1 MQFKFPIVDT
11 PYYLSVQPLKISAP
25 KLDAV
30 TAPPDLQQV
39 TTDVVV
45 NFTPDPKQIVE
56 IYRDFRTP
64 EQLAERIIVPA
75 AEEALK
81 AATAKYKA
89 GELIGQ
95 RDNVRSEFIKLL
107 KAKTEKYGGTINDV
121 FMTQFA
127 FSASFTQALE
137 AKNTANEQANKAENE
152 LRTAKAEAEKRIAQA
167 EGEAKAIKAQAE
179 AIEKSGGEAYIK
191 LKWIEKWDGKLP
203 VTQMGGSTP
212 VMVNLGK

>member
-1 MQFKFPIVDT
+1 MAI
-11 PYYLSVQPLKISAP
+11 
-25 KLDAV
+25 
-30 TAPPDLQQV
+30 
-39 TTDVVV
+39 
-45 NFTPDPKQIVE
+45 NFTPNPAQIVE

-64 EQLAERIIVPA
+64 EVMVERVIIPA
-75 AEEALK
+75 MEESLK
-81 AATAKYKA
+81 AATAKYKVQD
-89 GELIGQ
+89 LIGQ
-95 RDNVRSEFIKLL
+95 RELVKAEFSKLL
-107 KAKTEKYGGTINDV
+107 RAKVEKYGVIINEV

-127 FSASFTQALE
+127 FSTSFTTALE
-137 AKNTANEQANKAENE
+137 AKNTANEEANKAENQ